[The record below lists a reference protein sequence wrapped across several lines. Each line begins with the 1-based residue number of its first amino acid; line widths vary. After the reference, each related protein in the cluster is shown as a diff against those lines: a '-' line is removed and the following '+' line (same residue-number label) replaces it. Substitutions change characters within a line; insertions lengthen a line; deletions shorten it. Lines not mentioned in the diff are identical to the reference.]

1 MPLRGRGKFP
11 ECWKIVTRFAALAL
25 FLCAAANDAFGQ
37 AANDFYKGRTVE
49 LFIGYSVGGGY
60 DIYARLLARHMG
72 RHLPGRPV
80 IVPKNMEGA
89 GSLRLANWLYKAAPR
104 DGTVFGTIGRGIAF
118 DPLLGTE
125 GAQFKAAEYG
135 WLGSANDE
143 VSVCAAW
150 GKSGIARFDDL
161 TARPVFAGGTGAGAD
176 TDLFPKVMN
185 SILGTKL
192 KLVTGYPGGNDITL
206 AMQRGEVEAR
216 CGWSWSSVKTNH
228 PQWVK
233 DGTIKL
239 LVQLS
244 LEKHADLPHVPLIM
258 DFVRTPEQRAILRLV
273 FARQVM
279 GRPFLAPP
287 GLPPER
293 LTLLRRAFMETMKD
307 AAFLAEAEKI
317 KLEITPVDG
326 MAVQKLVGEI
336 YATPPE
342 IVRRAA
348 EAVR

>member
-1 MPLRGRGKFP
+1 
-11 ECWKIVTRFAALAL
+11 VTRFAAAAL
-25 FLCAAANDAFGQ
+25 FLCAATGSAFGQ
-37 AANDFYKGRTVE
+37 PASEFYKGRTVE
-49 LFIGYSVGGGY
+49 LYIGYSVGGGY

-72 RHLPGRPV
+72 RHLPGSPV
-80 IVPKNMEGA
+80 IVPRNMEGA

-125 GAQFKAAEYG
+125 GAQFKATEYG

-150 GKSGIARFDDL
+150 GKTGIARFEDL
-161 TARPVFAGGTGAGAD
+161 SRKPVFVGGTGAGAD

-244 LEKHADLPHVPLIM
+244 LEKHADLPDVPLIM
-258 DFVRTPEQRAILRLV
+258 DFVRSPEQRAILRLV

-287 GLPPER
+287 GLPAER
-293 LTLLRRAFMETMKD
+293 LALLRRAFMETMKD

-326 MAVQKLVGEI
+326 AAVQKLVAEI

-342 IVRRAA
+342 NVRRAA

>member
-1 MPLRGRGKFP
+1 MMAP
-11 ECWKIVTRFAALAL
+11 AL
-25 FLCAAANDAFGQ
+25 GQ
-37 AANDFYKGRTVE
+37 AQADFYKGKVVE
-49 LFIGYSVGGGY
+49 LYIGYSVGGGY
-60 DIYARLLARHMG
+60 DVYARLLARHMG
-72 RHLPGRPV
+72 RHIPGNPV

-104 DGTVFGTIGRGIAF
+104 DGSVFGTIGRGIAF

-125 GAQFKAAEYG
+125 GAQFKANEFG
-135 WLGSANDE
+135 WIGSANDE
-143 VSVCAAW
+143 VSVCVSW
-150 GKSGIARFDDL
+150 GKTGITRFEDFYSR
-161 TARPVFAGGTGAGAD
+161 TIFVGGTGAGAD
-176 TDLFPKVMN
+176 TDVFPKALN
-185 SILGTKL
+185 AILGTKM

-216 CGWSWSSVKTNH
+216 CGWSWSSIKSNH

-244 LEKHADLPHVPLIM
+244 LEKHADLPDVPLIM
-258 DFVRTPEQRAILRLV
+258 DMVKSREQRDVLKLV

-287 GLPPER
+287 GVPAER
-293 LTLLRRAFMETMKD
+293 LAALRRAFMDTMQDK
-307 AAFLAEAEKI
+307 AFLAEAEKI
-317 KLEITPVDG
+317 KLEITPVSG
-326 MAVQKLVGEI
+326 EAVQKLVAEI

-342 IVRRAA
+342 IVKQAA
-348 EAVR
+348 QAVK